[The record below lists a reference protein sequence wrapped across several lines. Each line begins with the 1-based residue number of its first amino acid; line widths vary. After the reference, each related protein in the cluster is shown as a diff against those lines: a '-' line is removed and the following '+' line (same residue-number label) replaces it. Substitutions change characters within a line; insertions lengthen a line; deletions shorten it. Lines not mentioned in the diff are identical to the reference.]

1 VGAFLFWQ
9 RSQIVVGAQI
19 AREKDQIAFIK
30 YRDSSGNGDVYVLN
44 VTSKTVTQLTTNNR
58 IQHVMWSADGENLIL
73 RIADSGYSLLNVST
87 GKMTPT
93 DLESS
98 DPEWLSPNDK
108 MLSPNR
114 KLVVSSTG
122 QSCCMGGKEM
132 LKTKIS
138 VANADG
144 SKSQELSS
152 GGSPVWSPDSSQIA
166 FAAQLQ
172 GDADTEI
179 YIINADG
186 SKLHR
191 LVANPGWDS
200 NPMWSPDGKNLYFVQ
215 TKYDNFD
222 SPTTRELFTISVD
235 GQNLKNLGAV
245 PYEWSFPR
253 WSPDGQRLAFTD
265 DVNGGIF
272 VVKPDGSE
280 RLTRKPGFHPRWS
293 ADGSQIAYHNN
304 WGTPK
309 QSICILFYQSGAE
322 NCFPDTVRG
331 GYPVWRP

>member
-1 VGAFLFWQ
+1 
-9 RSQIVVGAQI
+9 
-19 AREKDQIAFIK
+19 
-30 YRDSSGNGDVYVLN
+30 
-44 VTSKTVTQLTTNNR
+44 
-58 IQHVMWSADGENLIL
+58 M
-73 RIADSGYSLLNVST
+73 ADSHLSLLNVST
-87 GKMTPT
+87 GALTPT
-93 DLESS
+93 SALESTN
-98 DPEWLSPNDK
+98 PEVPFANDK
-108 MLSPNR
+108 MLSPDR

-122 QSCCMGGKEM
+122 RNCCMGGKEM

-144 SKSQELSS
+144 SNTRELSS
-152 GGSPVWSPDSSQIA
+152 GGSPAWSPDSSQIA

-172 GDADTEI
+172 GDTDTEI

-191 LVANPGWDS
+191 LVANPGWDN

-235 GQNLKNLGAV
+235 GQNLKNLGNI

-265 DVNGGIF
+265 DVNGAIF

-280 RLTRKPGFHPRWS
+280 RLILKHGFHPRWS
-293 ADGSQIAYHNN
+293 ADGSQIAYHNYL
-304 WGTPK
+304 GRD
-309 QSICILFYQSGAE
+309 QSICILVFLGSAE
-322 NCFPDTVRG
+322 YCFPDTVRG